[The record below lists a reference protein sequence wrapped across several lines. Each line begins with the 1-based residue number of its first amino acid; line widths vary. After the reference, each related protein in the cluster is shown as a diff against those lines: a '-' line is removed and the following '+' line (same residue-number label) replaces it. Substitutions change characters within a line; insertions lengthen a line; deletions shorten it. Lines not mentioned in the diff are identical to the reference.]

1 MSILFIYAVF
11 YYWEL
16 DIRLFVAITLH
27 NDTRFKN
34 VLVFSST
41 QTSEHF

>member
-1 MSILFIYAVF
+1 MLFIYPVF

-16 DIRLFVAITLH
+16 DIKLFVAITIH

-34 VLVFSST
+34 VLVFLNT